1 MHDLSLVI
9 WVTLCASVEA
19 RPFLINCES
28 HFSSALKDSDGDI
41 LQQAWLVFWT
51 LCTILGLLDH
61 SILKTRSS
69 LVDPYENTTVT
80 AQVMSYFMWAD

>member
-19 RPFLINCES
+19 RPFIINCES
-28 HFSSALKDSDGDI
+28 HFSSALKDSDGDM
-41 LQQAWLVFWT
+41 LQQAWLVHHF
-51 LCTILGLLDH
+51 GYLDH

-69 LVDPYENTTVT
+69 LVDPHENTTVT
-80 AQVMSYFMWAD
+80 AQVI